1 LRLLS
6 SGSRLPQSSLIK
18 TLATEV
24 KLCEAFEEKAYT
36 YVVEFHEFCF
46 KTLPQS
52 IILTVLKYLGVPD
65 VNIDFFT
72 RFLTENL
79 DIGPGRL
86 VTRAAGVPEH
96 HGAMQLF
103 FTESIFFFLE
113 LAVYKSTG
121 MCLYRIHNTCYFVG
135 TANEALQAR
144 KEIDNFGGVTNL
156 SFDVYPGDLHIGFLK
171 LIRRPSLPSILAL
184 HDPDLVTNYAHSVL
198 RRLNKCTTILD
209 WILVWSRTAGTYA
222 AHLFGPLAHI
232 LGATHLATVKKA
244 YVRLFAILF
253 PNSSLT
259 AHLRQMLQSHFP
271 SWYNF
276 PVDVPLEPLIYLP
289 QAYGGLGVKNPF
301 ITLVLANGVRTDAD
315 AMLAQHTNTPESDE
329 SSLADTYGL
338 LLHEPGTCD
347 PPRARMT
354 CGCCSC
360 MQRRALRHLAGW
372 RCGVASGCRW
382 RRCGGRGA

>member
-1 LRLLS
+1 
-6 SGSRLPQSSLIK
+6 LIK

-52 IILTVLKYLGVPD
+52 IILAVLKYLGVPD

-79 DIGPGRL
+79 D
-86 VTRAAGVPEH
+86 
-96 HGAMQLF
+96 
-103 FTESIFFFLE
+103 
-113 LAVYKSTG
+113 
-121 MCLYRIHNTCYFVG
+121 
-135 TANEALQAR
+135 
-144 KEIDNFGGVTNL
+144 NFEGVTNL

-171 LIRRPSLPSILAL
+171 LIRRPSLPSTLAL

-209 WILVWSRTAGTYA
+209 WILVWNRTAGTYA
-222 AHLFGPLAHI
+222 AHLFGPLAHILGPLAHI

-253 PNSSLT
+253 PNSNLT

-271 SWYNF
+271 SWYDF

-289 QAYGGLGVKNPF
+289 QACGGLGVKTPF
-301 ITLVLANGVRTDAD
+301 TTLALAHDVSTDAD
-315 AMLAQHTNTPESDE
+315 EP
-329 SSLADTYGL
+329 SLAHTYNWL
-338 LLHEPGTCD
+338 LGVPETRISPS
-347 PPRARMT
+347 A
-354 CGCCSC
+354 
-360 MQRRALRHLAGW
+360 RRAAARTSAHDLWVLQLHAKV
-372 RCGVASGCRW
+372 CFEAF
-382 RRCGGRGA
+382 GGPEA

>member
-1 LRLLS
+1 
-6 SGSRLPQSSLIK
+6 LIK

-52 IILTVLKYLGVPD
+52 IILAVLKYLGVPD

-103 FTESIFFFLE
+103 FTEVIFFFLE

-135 TANEALQAR
+135 TANEALKAR

-171 LIRRPSLPSILAL
+171 LIRRPSLPSTPISSQTTPTACSAASTSA
-184 HDPDLVTNYAHSVL
+184 PQSSTGSSSGTAPPAPTPRASSAHSP
-198 RRLNKCTTILD
+198 TS
-209 WILVWSRTAGTYA
+209 W
-222 AHLFGPLAHI
+222 GP
-232 LGATHLATVKKA
+232 
-244 YVRLFAILF
+244 
-253 PNSSLT
+253 
-259 AHLRQMLQSHFP
+259 
-271 SWYNF
+271 
-276 PVDVPLEPLIYLP
+276 
-289 QAYGGLGVKNPF
+289 
-301 ITLVLANGVRTDAD
+301 
-315 AMLAQHTNTPESDE
+315 HTS
-329 SSLADTYGL
+329 
-338 LLHEPGTCD
+338 
-347 PPRARMT
+347 PP
-354 CGCCSC
+354 
-360 MQRRALRHLAGW
+360 
-372 RCGVASGCRW
+372 
-382 RRCGGRGA
+382 